1 MKAKMPVFLDAMLRV
16 SLVDVYE
23 TLRKVVHRVLAD
35 ESVDMDARRRRA
47 AALKLFADALHA
59 ASSEVSSDIATDVEP
74 EKRFEHAMNV
84 TMAAAMG
91 QEMSEGHG
99 DSMPPTV

>member
-1 MKAKMPVFLDAMLRV
+1 
-16 SLVDVYE
+16 
-23 TLRKVVHRVLAD
+23 
-35 ESVDMDARRRRA
+35 
-47 AALKLFADALHA
+47 
-59 ASSEVSSDIATDVEP
+59 
-74 EKRFEHAMNV
+74 MNV

>member
-1 MKAKMPVFLDAMLRV
+1 MADEA
-16 SLVDVYE
+16 VDV
-23 TLRKVVHRVLAD
+23 
-35 ESVDMDARRRRA
+35 DARRRRA
-47 AALKLFADALHA
+47 AALKLFAGALHA
-59 ASSEVSSDIATDVEP
+59 ARAEVTDDAPTDVEP

-99 DSMPPTV
+99 HQEMPPPV